1 VLPGAAGDRDEHTY
15 PGCSLAQFT
24 QSGAACLASAVGAE
38 QEDRTVAAWTERLP
52 PSTSAMSPIS
62 AAFRLPPIQAAS
74 RLTGGT

>member
-1 VLPGAAGDRDEHTY
+1 MLPGAAGDRDEHTY

-24 QSGAACLASAVGAE
+24 QSGPACLASAVGAE